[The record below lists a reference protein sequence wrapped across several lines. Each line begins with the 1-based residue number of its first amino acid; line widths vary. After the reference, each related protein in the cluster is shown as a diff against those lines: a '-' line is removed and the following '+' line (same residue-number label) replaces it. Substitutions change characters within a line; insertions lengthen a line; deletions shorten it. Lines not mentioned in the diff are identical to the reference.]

1 MEQIIYLLY
10 RTTNIIGTAQH
21 NFLGDSAII
30 IVIYPD
36 AVPCRCS
43 SCRSGARP
51 RLCRTY
57 VVPDLHPGIS
67 SIEGGIMIARGDEW
81 GGGNGGAVIAPIIV
95 VPLSILL

>member
-51 RLCRTY
+51 RLCRT
-57 VVPDLHPGIS
+57 
-67 SIEGGIMIARGDEW
+67 SIIKNDDDD
-81 GGGNGGAVIAPIIV
+81 GGGDDNHQWRLQSLGSGSRGGDDQG
-95 VPLSILL
+95 